1 MRRLTKLWVLFRVDD
16 VVDWNFSRFLGPW
29 PSWRSGYCVFFLVF
43 WILHT
48 MWRYMEYWPCWED
61 FCCCMVSKKYCFKML
76 WSWSFSLCNF
86 QENRICVM
94 VHIVLSILFL
104 MLYKVAIIYEVIST
118 LMDMHVYIDALFI
131 TVYFVLCPLLW
142 AFFWYI
148 QFCAFRFYQY
158 LGNS

>member
-1 MRRLTKLWVLFRVDD
+1 MSDDYLKSHRKILVDYEAINEI
-16 VVDWNFSRFLGPW
+16 VFGAVAIMTIGLLRFLPGILDFAYHVAIYGILTML
-29 PSWRSGYCVFFLVF
+29 RGFLLLYG
-43 WILHT
+43 I
-48 MWRYMEYWPCWED
+48 
-61 FCCCMVSKKYCFKML
+61 KK
-76 WSWSFSLCNF
+76 
-86 QENRICVM
+86 ENRICVM